1 MTYAKEKEVAIAAA
15 TAAAKLCEQ
24 VRADIPQAIEKKDKS
39 PVTVADFGAQAIIC
53 QALAAAF
60 PEDPVVGEEDAKEL
74 RKPEMAETLTKVT
87 YYVQALSPDA
97 TPEDVTRWIDH
108 GNGQVSSRYWTLD
121 PIDGTK
127 GFLRQ
132 DQYAVALAL
141 VENGE
146 VKVGVLACPAMPLD
160 GGQTGA
166 LYVAVRGEG
175 ATMVTLSGGE
185 PQRLQVV
192 TADDVAN
199 FRFVESVEAA
209 HGDQSKQNA
218 IAQAVGITTE
228 SFRVDSQAKY
238 GIVASGKAALYLRL
252 PSPKYPDYRENIWDH
267 AAGAIVVEESGG
279 RVSDMYGQPLNF
291 ADGSKMMNNRGVVV
305 SNGTIHDRV
314 IAALAEN

>member
-53 QALAAAF
+53 KALAAAF
-60 PEDPVVGEEDAKEL
+60 PDDPVVGEEDAKEL

-87 YYVQALSPDA
+87 HYVQALSPDA

-175 ATMVTLSGGE
+175 ATMVPLSGGE

-267 AAGAIVVEESGG
+267 AAGAIVVEEAGG

-291 ADGSKMMNNRGVVV
+291 AEGSKMMNNRGVVV
-305 SNGTIHDRV
+305 SNGTIHDRL